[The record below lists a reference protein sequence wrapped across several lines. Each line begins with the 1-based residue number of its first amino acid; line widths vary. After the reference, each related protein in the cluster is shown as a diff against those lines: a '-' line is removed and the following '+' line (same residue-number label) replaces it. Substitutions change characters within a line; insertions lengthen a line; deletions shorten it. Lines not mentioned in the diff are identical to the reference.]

1 MRAMKIWDDDFVLS
15 AKYDRREL
23 NQFMNTISDLPM
35 YIQSEIYDKLV
46 DNAIKN
52 EGFKILRRIQDEL
65 VPLIVGREFCEASE
79 QFIVDTCNQIISNL
93 YPSAYEVR
101 LTRNYMHYESY
112 IIEISSNFSRHKF
125 CLNIGV

>member
-15 AKYDRREL
+15 EKYDRKEL
-23 NQFMNTISDLPM
+23 NQFMNTVSDLPM
-35 YIQSEIYDKLV
+35 YVQSEIYDKLV

-65 VPLIVGREFCEASE
+65 VPLIVGREFCEANG
-79 QFIVDTCNQIISNL
+79 QFILDTCNQIISNL
-93 YPSAYEVR
+93 YPSAYKVR
-101 LTRNYMHYESY
+101 LSRNYIHYESY